1 MKINNENNNS
11 ISSLIKTTIVFFVS
25 IMIYQNLSKGLLSE
39 STIYDYY
46 NLYIVILFVVS
57 TLLFNRFVLFISSKI
72 VKNIKNPN
80 IAYLIEAIFL
90 TLFIFL
96 PMHLFHSYEVEFK
109 FIFLLIIILT
119 VIKTGLKYGVI
130 SSIIIDIIILTLD
143 VFSENKIDGVN
154 IQFERDLII
163 CIIFIFIAWIFGQ
176 YVTIESN
183 NKIKTE
189 KEMQKLSIELKEQFA
204 QRKDIELSLLKNEV
218 CYDMVFENSS
228 NSIILH
234 DNNKILYVNKSAV
247 KLLGHEKAD
256 SLSNKSIYT
265 YYSKD
270 KIIATKLKYSNI
282 MNSKL
287 SKIVGEE
294 TILDANGNFIE
305 VRNTS
310 SFFTYNG
317 RPCVLTFLFDMTA
330 EKQLET
336 LKLDAENNL
345 KLLNETKEFNNLITE
360 FFTNMSHELKTPV
373 NVIYTAIQ
381 SVNMYLE
388 NYDDK
393 NINKCKD
400 FLKIMKQN
408 SFRMIR
414 LVNNIL
420 DITKVDCGFMK
431 LSRKNGNIVNVI
443 EEITQSVAT
452 YVRSKNLE
460 IVFDT
465 NVEEKIMA
473 FDYDKIERIMLNL
486 LSNAYKYSNSSGQI
500 KVNLNVGE
508 KEVFITVEDE
518 GDGINKNKLDIIFER
533 FGQANRSLS
542 RENEGSGIG
551 LYLVKSFVE
560 MHNGKIT
567 VSSIEGKGTKFTI
580 IIPIDYISDENKTEK
595 FFFET
600 KIERINIEFS
610 DVYSISTC

>member
-25 IMIYQNLSKGLLSE
+25 IMIYQNLSKSLLSE

-46 NLYIVILFVVS
+46 NFNMIMVFVVS
-57 TLLFNRFVLFISSKI
+57 VLLFNRFVLFISSKI
-72 VKNIKNPN
+72 EKNIKDPK
-80 IAYLIEAIFL
+80 IADSIEVTFL
-90 TLFIFL
+90 VLFIFL
-96 PMHLFHSYEVEFK
+96 PMYLFNSYQEEFK

-119 VIKTGLKYGVI
+119 VIKGGLKYGI
-130 SSIIIDIIILTLD
+130 ITSIIIDTIILTLD
-143 VFSENKIDGVN
+143 AFGETKIDGIN

-163 CIIFIFIAWIFGQ
+163 CIIFIFVAWIFGQ
-176 YVTIESN
+176 YVTIESK

-189 KEMQKLSIELKEQFA
+189 RKMAQLNVELKEQHD

-218 CYDMVFENSS
+218 CYDMMFENSP

-247 KLLGHEKAD
+247 RLLGYEKED

-265 YYSKD
+265 YYPENEIFPTQSKY
-270 KIIATKLKYSNI
+270 LNI
-282 MNSKL
+282 MNNKL

-294 TILDANGNFIE
+294 TILDVKGNFIQ

-317 RPCVLTFLFDMTA
+317 RPCVLTFLFDMTS

-336 LKLDAENNL
+336 LKIDAENNL

-381 SVNMYLE
+381 SINMYLE
-388 NYDDK
+388 NYDDN

-408 SFRMIR
+408 CFRMIR

-431 LSRKNGNIVNVI
+431 LSRSNGNIVSVI
-443 EEITQSVAT
+443 EDITQSVAT
-452 YVRSKNLE
+452 YVKSKNLE

-486 LSNAYKYSNSSGQI
+486 LSNAYKYSSSSGQI
-500 KVNLNVGE
+500 KVNLNVRE
-508 KEVFITVEDE
+508 KEVVITVEDE
-518 GDGINKNKLDIIFER
+518 GDGIDKNKVDIIFER

-560 MHNGKIT
+560 LHKGKIA

-580 IIPIDYISDENKTEK
+580 IMPIDYISDEDKAEK
-595 FFFET
+595 FLSET

-610 DVYSISTC
+610 DIYSIPTC

>member
-1 MKINNENNNS
+1 MKINNKNDNS

-25 IMIYQNLSKGLLSE
+25 IMIYQSLSKSLLNE
-39 STIYDYY
+39 SKIYDYY
-46 NLYIVILFVVS
+46 NLYIVMLFVVS
-57 TLLFNRFVLFISSKI
+57 ALLLNKFVLFISSEI
-72 VKNIKNPN
+72 VKNIKNHK
-80 IAYLIEAIFL
+80 IADLIEL
-90 TLFIFL
+90 TFMGIFIFL
-96 PMHLFHSYEVEFK
+96 PMYLLNSYEEEFK
-109 FIFLLIIILT
+109 FIFLLIILLT
-119 VIKTGLKYGVI
+119 VIKSGLKYGVI
-130 SSIIIDIIILTLD
+130 SSIIIDLIILTLD
-143 VFSENKIDGVN
+143 AFDGNKIDGVN
-154 IQFERDLII
+154 VQFERDLII
-163 CIIFIFIAWIFGQ
+163 CIIFIFVAWIFGQ

-189 KEMQKLSIELKEQFA
+189 KEMQKLSTELKEQLD

-218 CYDMVFENSS
+218 CYDMVFENSP

-234 DNNKILYVNKSAV
+234 DDNKILYVNKSAI
-247 KLLGHEKAD
+247 KLLGYEKAD

-265 YYSKD
+265 YYPKD
-270 KIIATKLKYSNI
+270 KIIATKSKYSNI
-282 MNSKL
+282 INSKL
-287 SKIVGEE
+287 SKIVREE
-294 TILDANGNFIE
+294 TILNSKGNFIE

-317 RPCVLTFLFDMTA
+317 RPCVLTFLFDMTS

-420 DITKVDCGFMK
+420 DITKVDCGFLK
-431 LSRKNGNIVNVI
+431 LNRKNGDIVNVV

-452 YVRSKNLE
+452 YVKSKNLE

-465 NVEEKIMA
+465 NAEEKIMA

-486 LSNAYKYSNSSGQI
+486 LSNAYKYSNSSGKI
-500 KVNLNVGE
+500 KVNIDARE
-508 KEVFITVEDE
+508 KEVVITVEDE

-567 VSSIEGKGTKFTI
+567 VNSVEGKGTKFTI
-580 IIPIDYISDENKTEK
+580 IIPVDYIQDENEAEK

-610 DVYSISTC
+610 DIYSISAC